1 MRRDQ
6 ADRIVVDHRL
16 LLTTDPNLSIS
27 RAGYKRAF
35 VAKRPPRGIQGPCRC
50 PSPPLQAPRAITFL
64 LTFRRIPMRPSRRAP
79 DELRA
84 VSLERGV
91 VKYAEGS
98 CMVKFGDTH
107 VLVTATLE
115 ERLPPWLKGQGRGW
129 VTAEYGML
137 PRATLE
143 RTRRE
148 ASAGKQNGR
157 TVEIQRLIGR
167 SLRATVDLEALG
179 ERQITVDCDVL
190 QADGG
195 TRTASIT
202 GAWVALADCIGWM
215 KARNMLKTNVLRD
228 NVAAIS
234 CGIYNGTPVLDLD
247 YAEDS
252 EADSDA
258 NFVMT
263 GDGRIIEVQG
273 TAEKTPFSQE
283 EFLALMALARK
294 GVARLVDLQK
304 MAVT

>member
-1 MRRDQ
+1 
-6 ADRIVVDHRL
+6 
-16 LLTTDPNLSIS
+16 
-27 RAGYKRAF
+27 
-35 VAKRPPRGIQGPCRC
+35 
-50 PSPPLQAPRAITFL
+50 
-64 LTFRRIPMRPSRRAP
+64 MRPSRRAP
-79 DELRA
+79 DELRP

-148 ASAGKQNGR
+148 AAAGKQGGR

-167 SLRATVDLEALG
+167 SLRAAVDLEALG
-179 ERQITVDCDVL
+179 ERQITVDCDVI

-202 GAWVALADCIGWM
+202 GAWVALADCISLDEGAQHAEGQRA
-215 KARNMLKTNVLRD
+215 ARQHRRDLLRHLQRH
-228 NVAAIS
+228 AGARSRLCRGFRRPRPTPIS
-234 CGIYNGTPVLDLD
+234 
-247 YAEDS
+247 S
-252 EADSDA
+252 
-258 NFVMT
+258 
-263 GDGRIIEVQG
+263 
-273 TAEKTPFSQE
+273 
-283 EFLALMALARK
+283 
-294 GVARLVDLQK
+294 
-304 MAVT
+304 